1 MSSYLHRRAATYLL
15 VLAVAL
21 SLNFLLPR
29 AIPGN
34 PLEDLSSG
42 LGNLPIQLD
51 CETLEALQSYYG
63 LDRPLLEQ
71 FRSYLRGVAIGDLG
85 YSISYRAPVSHLLMD
100 RFPWTLLL
108 TLGSLFLSF
117 SVAVLLGSRS
127 ARKPKGEWKVLLP
140 AVLFES
146 VPPFVLGSLLL
157 ILLGVKFPLFPLSGA
172 YSGFSEST
180 GLGTVLDVAH
190 HAALP
195 MLVLS
200 TSSFFP
206 AYLVVKSSVL
216 MVKDEPY
223 VLMAEIKGLPEKT
236 IRYRYVLRTALL
248 PVVTFLGLRLAY
260 SAGGA
265 ILVEVLFAYPGV
277 GRLIY
282 EAVLSHDYALL
293 QGAFLAFT
301 LWVVLINFVT
311 DCLYASLDPRVK
323 EV

>member
-1 MSSYLHRRAATYLL
+1 MSNYLRKRAATYLL

-34 PLEDLSSG
+34 PLEELSSG

-51 CETLEALQSYYG
+51 PETLQALQRYYG
-63 LDRPLLEQ
+63 LDQPLLQQ
-71 FRSYLRGVAIGDLG
+71 FRHYLAGLASGDLG
-85 YSISYRAPVSHLLMD
+85 YSISYRVPVSGLLVK

-108 TLGSLFLSF
+108 TVSSLFLSF
-117 SVAVLLGSRS
+117 SAALLLGSR
-127 ARKPKGEWKVLLP
+127 AAGNRDGEWKVLVP
-140 AVLFES
+140 AVLLES
-146 VPPFVLGSLLL
+146 MPSFVLGSLLL
-157 ILLGVKFPLFPLSGA
+157 IVFGVKLPLFPLSGA
-172 YSGFSEST
+172 YSAFSDASGFA
-180 GLGTVLDVAH
+180 GWLDVAH

-195 MLVLS
+195 VLVLS
-200 TSSFFP
+200 TASFFP

-216 MVKDEPY
+216 LVNTESY
-223 VLMAEIKGLPEKT
+223 VVMAEIKGLPERS
-236 IRYRYVLRTALL
+236 IRHGYVLRTALL
-248 PVVTFLGLRLAY
+248 PVVTFFGLRLAY

-265 ILVEVLFAYPGV
+265 ILVEVLFNYPGI

-293 QGAFLAFT
+293 QGAFLTFT
-301 LWVVLINFVT
+301 LWVACINFAT
-311 DCLYASLDPRVK
+311 DCLYVSLDPRVQ

>member
-1 MSSYLHRRAATYLL
+1 MSKYLRKRAATYLL

-21 SLNFLLPR
+21 SMNFLLPR

-34 PLEDLSSG
+34 PIEEMSSG

-51 CETLEALQSYYG
+51 QKTLAALQSYYG
-63 LDRPLLEQ
+63 LDRPLLQQ
-71 FRSYLRGVAIGDLG
+71 FRDYLKGLTKGDLG
-85 YSISYRAPVSHLLMD
+85 YSISYRVPVSDLLLD

-108 TLGSLFLSF
+108 TLSSLFLSF
-117 SVAVLLGSRS
+117 SAALLLGARS
-127 ARKPKGEWKVLLP
+127 ARKRDGEWNVLLP
-140 AVLFES
+140 AVLLES
-146 VPPFVLGSLLL
+146 VPSFVLGSLLL
-157 ILLGVKFPLFPLSGA
+157 ILLGVKLPLFPLSGA
-172 YSGFSEST
+172 YSSFSDLTGFRK
-180 GLGTVLDVAH
+180 VLDILH

-195 MLVLS
+195 VMVLS
-200 TSSFFP
+200 TSSFFS
-206 AYLVVKSSVL
+206 AYLVVRSSVR
-216 MVKDEPY
+216 MVKNEPY
-223 VLMAEIKGLPEKT
+223 VLMAEMKGLSEQT

-248 PVVTFLGLRLAY
+248 PVVTFFGLRLAY

-265 ILVEVLFAYPGV
+265 ILVEVLFAYPGI

-301 LWVVLINFVT
+301 AWVIFINFAT
-311 DCLYASLDPRVK
+311 DCLYLGLDPRVK

>member
-1 MSSYLHRRAATYLL
+1 LSRYLRKRAATYLL

-34 PLEDLSSG
+34 PIEQLSSG

-51 CETLEALQSYYG
+51 PETLGALQSYYG
-63 LDRPLLEQ
+63 LDKPLLEQ
-71 FRSYLRGVAIGDLG
+71 FWSYLTGLTRGDLG
-85 YSISYRAPVSHLLMD
+85 YSISYRVPVSGLLLD

-108 TLGSLFLSF
+108 TLSSLFLSF
-117 SVAVLLGSRS
+117 AAALLLGSRS
-127 ARKPKGEWKVLLP
+127 ARKQNGEWKVLLP

-157 ILLGVKFPLFPLSGA
+157 ILLAVKFPLFPLSGA
-172 YSGFSEST
+172 YSAFAEAA
-180 GLGTVLDVAH
+180 GLRGLFDVAH

-195 MLVLS
+195 VLVLS
-200 TSSFFP
+200 TSSFFS
-206 AYLVVKSSVL
+206 AYLVVRSSVL
-216 MVKDEPY
+216 LVKNEPY
-223 VLMAEIKGLPEKT
+223 VQMAEFKGLSEGT

-248 PVVTFLGLRLAY
+248 PVVTFFGLRLAY

-265 ILVEVLFAYPGV
+265 ILVEVVFAYPGV

-293 QGAFLAFT
+293 QGTFLAFT
-301 LWVVLINFVT
+301 GWVVCINFAT
-311 DCLYASLDPRVK
+311 DCLYLSLDPRVK